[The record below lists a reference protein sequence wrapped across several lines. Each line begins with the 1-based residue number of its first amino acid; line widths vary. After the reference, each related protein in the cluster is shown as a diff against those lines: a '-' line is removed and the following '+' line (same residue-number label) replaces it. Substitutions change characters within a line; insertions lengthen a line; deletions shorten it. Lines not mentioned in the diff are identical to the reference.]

1 MIISGLGKVSEEA
14 GLPPTEAAGSPKPGL
29 KPTSHFG
36 LRKVAGGGGSGM
48 GSIGKALQGSAAKEQ
63 VLAADEK
70 ESTFATA
77 GGRPLVATS
86 NLHDEDVFGL
96 QLVPQGAFD
105 DVVYVNS
112 CAMILQH
119 PRAPTPNP
127 TPAPNYSPNP
137 NPNPNPDSNP
147 TNPSPNP
154 NPSPSP
160 SPSPSPNPNLYQER
174 RVTLFSSWSTESSP
188 SISKSGRPPPAQ
200 S

>member
-1 MIISGLGKVSEEA
+1 MGGERALKTELGPNPTLYPNATPSPNPAPTPNQERALKTELLLRRGVRGGASPTAGMIISGLGKVSEEA

-96 QLVPQGAFD
+96 QLVRYLVITPQEA
-105 DVVYVNS
+105 
-112 CAMILQH
+112 
-119 PRAPTPNP
+119 
-127 TPAPNYSPNP
+127 SP
-137 NPNPNPDSNP
+137 
-147 TNPSPNP
+147 
-154 NPSPSP
+154 
-160 SPSPSPNPNLYQER
+160 
-174 RVTLFSSWSTESSP
+174 
-188 SISKSGRPPPAQ
+188 
-200 S
+200 